1 MNNSIDVKI
10 EFKCMIN
17 RDTKVADM
25 SYFGNWIII
34 KEILMVIFYVADCYN
49 IAFAVRN
56 FHLPNSRPVMY
67 EIELRLKIVWAVM
80 RKIGYIGIKFQVICK
95 KFCLDF
101 RIEMVGDIIDEQVEK
116 KWSKTTATLRNA
128 ASDRASV

>member
-1 MNNSIDVKI
+1 MNNSFDVKV

-34 KEILMVIFYVADCYN
+34 KEILMVVFYVAYGYN

-56 FHLPNSRPVMY
+56 FHLPNFRPVMY
-67 EIELRLKIVWAVM
+67 EIELRLKIVWAAI
-80 RKIGYIGIKFQVICK
+80 RNIGIKFQVICK

-101 RIEMVGDIIDEQVEK
+101 RVEMVGDIIDEQVEK
-116 KWSKTTATLRNA
+116 K
-128 ASDRASV
+128 

>member
-34 KEILMVIFYVADCYN
+34 KEILMVVFYVADGYN

-56 FHLPNSRPVMY
+56 FHLPNFRP
-67 EIELRLKIVWAVM
+67 ELRLKIVWAAM
-80 RKIGYIGIKFQVICK
+80 RKIGIKFQVICK

-116 KWSKTTATLRNA
+116 KWPKTITLRNA